1 MGEASPR
8 SGTTRAGAT
17 AGTRREG
24 ENRGFLSSDQEGSF
38 FLLSRLFGD
47 RDSERKGAKEASGD
61 RWARKLGKDEIFA
74 WRQVSQPE
82 GQFSPSAI
90 HDPLLLG
97 QNTFW
102 GKGPKL
108 HSINAVEKM
117 VEVSEVQKSRLPPWI
132 GSAYSFWRLD
142 VNKGGKQLYTQLP
155 CRSLQY
161 TEVGRLSGEIP
172 CYSSNMCRD
181 MGGI

>member
-38 FLLSRLFGD
+38 SLLSRLFRD

-97 QNTFW
+97 QNTL
-102 GKGPKL
+102 GERGR
-108 HSINAVEKM
+108 NYT
-117 VEVSEVQKSRLPPWI
+117 VSML
-132 GSAYSFWRLD
+132 
-142 VNKGGKQLYTQLP
+142 
-155 CRSLQY
+155 
-161 TEVGRLSGEIP
+161 
-172 CYSSNMCRD
+172 
-181 MGGI
+181 